1 MDPRIQ
7 IISILGSA
15 AIVAVVFGL
24 IRQRKLREEY
34 ALLWMGAALLL
45 IVVSFWR
52 GLLETVARLVGVAYP
67 PSVLLLA
74 AIVLGFLLAMHYS
87 ISLSRLANQNQRLA
101 QELALLRLQ
110 VERGAIA
117 GVAADGPSAAPA
129 GVAADHSSASPTG
142 AVR

>member
-7 IISILGSA
+7 IISILGSVL
-15 AIVAVVFGL
+15 IVAVVCGL

-34 ALLWMGAALLL
+34 ALLWMGSAILL
-45 IVVSFWR
+45 IVVSLWR
-52 GLLETVARLVGVAYP
+52 GLLEAVARLVGVAYP

-87 ISLSRLANQNQRLA
+87 VSLSRLANQNQRLA

-110 VERGAIA
+110 VETGATAA
-117 GVAADGPSAAPA
+117 GREAPA
-129 GVAADHSSASPTG
+129 SSPPTG
-142 AVR
+142 AER

>member
-87 ISLSRLANQNQRLA
+87 I
-101 QELALLRLQ
+101 
-110 VERGAIA
+110 
-117 GVAADGPSAAPA
+117 
-129 GVAADHSSASPTG
+129 
-142 AVR
+142 